1 MCKSLLHTVILGVTA
16 AGLFLVPAQARAQNW
31 YELNGHVGGFRYDIE
46 DSDTDVLLGA
56 RLMLQY
62 GSGWAWGGNFDWVNV
77 DRVDI
82 GGTDEDIDFDL
93 FLYSL
98 GIEYMFPSTSQFRFF
113 GGAGV
118 GAATGRVSDLP
129 PPFDD
134 DESKTH
140 LLVPLGVGFKW
151 YNDPILST
159 ATWAIRGDVRDNI
172 IFVGDESVIF
182 GDEDEAKNNFE
193 FSGGISFLF

>member
-1 MCKSLLHTVILGVTA
+1 MSKSLIVITLGILVA
-16 AGLFLVPAQARAQNW
+16 ALVLAPAPAHAQNW

-56 RLMLQY
+56 RMMLQY

-77 DRVDI
+77 DRDV
-82 GGTDEDIDFDL
+82 GGTGIDIDL
-93 FLYSL
+93 YLYSL
-98 GIEYMFPSTSQFRFF
+98 GIEYMFPSASQFRFF
-113 GGAGV
+113 GAAGA

-129 PPFDD
+129 PAFPDD

-151 YNDPILST
+151 YNDPVLSR
-159 ATWAIRGDVRDNI
+159 ASWAIRGDVRDNI